1 MVCVGRSG
9 DCTALIACCR
19 TWYTLGGG
27 NGNILGF
34 RRGAWWLAARTSP
47 PAVLG
52 AIVGAG
58 LSEETFT
65 VWATGMTGRGSIKA
79 RVGGLAAWVPGPH
92 KLNQPGLFEVGGGA
106 GRARGLKPP

>member
-9 DCTALIACCR
+9 DCTAGIACCR

-27 NGNILGF
+27 NGNILVLSS
-34 RRGAWWLAARTSP
+34 GAWWLAARTSP

-58 LSEETFT
+58 LSEETGT
-65 VWATGMTGRGSIKA
+65 VWATGMMGRGSMNA
-79 RVGGLAAWVPGPH
+79 RVGGLAAVLPGKH
-92 KLNQPGLFEVGGGA
+92 RFNDPGL
-106 GRARGLKPP
+106 